1 MSGEPMALRP
11 HHGMCMAYFVGFGY
25 SDGFSRNMTRLLAE
39 ELTPDR
45 PVRLTV
51 DTDQVCAACP
61 RSAGGRCDKPEL
73 VAGYDRAVLEL
84 CGLTE
89 GGGAGLR
96 RVHRPGPKPDPGPG
110 PAPVHLRR
118 LPVERHLPPDGE
130 PVEDAGQ
137 PLSRREETVP
147 PFPQGRGRAFFIPFS
162 QKRENAGK

>member
-11 HHGMCMAYFVGFGY
+11 HHGMCMAYFVGLGY
-25 SDGFSRNMTRLLAE
+25 SGGFSAHMAELLEELAALERERCPSMDRTADNMARLLAE
-39 ELTPDR
+39 ELTAER

-89 GGGAGLR
+89 GAVLAFGAFTALVQSRILDRDLR
-96 RVHRPGPKPDPGPG
+96 RFICGGCQWNDIC
-110 PAPVHLRR
+110 RR
-118 LPVERHLPPDGE
+118 TESRWRTPDG
-130 PVEDAGQ
+130 
-137 PLSRREETVP
+137 L
-147 PFPQGRGRAFFIPFS
+147 
-162 QKRENAGK
+162 

>member
-11 HHGMCMAYFVGFGY
+11 HHGMCMAYLVGFGY
-25 SDGFSRNMTRLLAE
+25 SDGFSRNRARLLAA

-89 GGGAGLR
+89 GAVLAFGAFTALVQSRILDRDLR
-96 RVHRPGPKPDPGPG
+96 RFICGGCQWDGLCSRQPSRWAASTYRRP
-110 PAPVHLRR
+110 LF
-118 LPVERHLPPDGE
+118 
-130 PVEDAGQ
+130 DAG
-137 PLSRREETVP
+137 PPSRSSGREGGPV
-147 PFPQGRGRAFFIPFS
+147 FSLFSICIP
-162 QKRENAGK
+162 AG

>member
-25 SDGFSRNMTRLLAE
+25 SDSFSRNMTRLLAE

-73 VAGYDRAVLEL
+73 VAGYDQAVLEL

-89 GGGAGLR
+89 GAVLAFGAFTALVQSRILDRDLR
-96 RVHRPGPKPDPGPG
+96 RFICGGCQWNDICRRTESRWRTPGSP
-110 PAPVHLRR
+110 
-118 LPVERHLPPDGE
+118 
-130 PVEDAGQ
+130 
-137 PLSRREETVP
+137 
-147 PFPQGRGRAFFIPFS
+147 
-162 QKRENAGK
+162 